1 MIFPKA
7 KLRVTTESTKIS
19 TLGYKLD
26 KGGYELSFK
35 EKKEEEEEELEIWP
49 PVLQLS
55 WHICL
60 AYLAPSFLTFA
71 QYSAAITTTVL
82 SFSDFNFLPPSLSL
96 NYDFFFFFWQG
107 Y

>member
-35 EKKEEEEEELEIWP
+35 EKKEEEEEELEI
-49 PVLQLS
+49 
-55 WHICL
+55 
-60 AYLAPSFLTFA
+60 
-71 QYSAAITTTVL
+71 
-82 SFSDFNFLPPSLSL
+82 
-96 NYDFFFFFWQG
+96 
-107 Y
+107 